1 MSSHLIESYW
11 RTITKSLFKL
21 EKFVSKENYMGW
33 DPYNG
38 LLAQRIP
45 KTLRKNVIIGQF
57 LIQLNIYSPVNL
69 RPLLRIPKGLSNKSI
84 ALFTRAYLV
93 MYNVFRK
100 DEYLEKA
107 LRLLNIL
114 ISNTSG
120 KCNSYYFPYVAPKH
134 YLSPTITDI
143 ICVTESLKTYV
154 LAYKLTEDQ
163 EYFKLASCMFE
174 TMFHHL
180 FVERNNIAYFKYTPY
195 EQEKIV
201 FNVSGL
207 ALEASAN
214 FLALEE
220 NDNIRNHYITKLSKV
235 VLFLISHQ
243 GRDGAWP
250 YSYYLDGNR
259 YYWQIDYHQGF
270 IIDGLNASLSLL
282 SSRYLRNH
290 VLESLEKAIN
300 FYMYKQFTPVGAS
313 YYRYP
318 VKYPIDIHNQAQGI
332 ITFNKLYRTM
342 KREEYLNQA
351 LKIALWTIEN
361 MQDPQGYFYTHHWGI
376 LKNRIPYMR
385 WGQAWMMLALSD
397 LLNTLKTS
405 TTNN

>member
-1 MSSHLIESYW
+1 MSTNLIESYQ
-11 RTITKSLFKL
+11 RTIVKSLIKL
-21 EKFVSKENYMGW
+21 ERFVSKENYIGW
-33 DPYNG
+33 DPYDG

-45 KTLRKNVIIGQF
+45 KTLRKNVLIGQF
-57 LIQLNIYSPVNL
+57 LIQLNLYSPVNL
-69 RPLLRIPKGLSNKSI
+69 RPLLRIPKGLSNKGL
-84 ALFTRAYLV
+84 ALFARAYLV
-93 MYNVFRK
+93 MYKIFRK
-100 DEYLEKA
+100 DEYLKKA
-107 LRLLNIL
+107 TKLLNVL
-114 ISNTSG
+114 RSNTSS
-120 KCNSYYFPYVAPKH
+120 KCNSYYFPYIAPKH
-134 YLSPTITDI
+134 CLDPSITDI

-154 LAYKLTEDQ
+154 LAYKLTEHR
-163 EYFKLASCMFE
+163 EYFELASHMFK
-174 TMFHHL
+174 TMFHYL

-207 ALEASAN
+207 ALEASVN

-220 NDNIRNHYITKLSKV
+220 NDNIRNPYITKLNKV
-235 VLFLISHQ
+235 VLFIISHQ
-243 GRDGAWP
+243 GRDGAWS

-270 IIDGLNASLSLL
+270 IIDGLNASLSLF
-282 SSRYLRNH
+282 SSRYLRKRI
-290 VLESLEKAIN
+290 LESLEKAIN
-300 FYMYKQFTPVGAS
+300 FYMYKQFTSVGAS

-332 ITFNKLYRTM
+332 ITFNKLYRTT

-361 MQDPQGYFYTHHWGI
+361 MQDPRGYFYTHHWGI

-385 WGQAWMMLALSD
+385 WGQAWMMLALSE